1 MVKIT
6 NSNEV
11 VTVLIFSCNRP
22 DYLKKA
28 IKYWSQYKG
37 PVIVADGSIGRILD
51 PISKNIEYLHRPGT
65 GLIERIQEMSNK
77 VNTRYAVLAPD
88 DDFIGFEGLQS
99 ILKFLNE
106 HPDYSSA
113 QGLYTRFSGENSPSY
128 ISWFWDYC
136 YAAKYSHVDSSEERI
151 LVAMSHPIM
160 HYCYSVMKLECLK
173 STLGMFDGIDEDS
186 MPPSTFELSFIFSL
200 MSHGK
205 YATLPIF
212 YMAREA
218 QNARH
223 GNKNFSE
230 WVNLNSTSGYGR
242 WRTNICQTFHKE
254 RGYPMPFSVELV
266 DQSVQRVLDGH
277 AIKKNASSNVDKNSL
292 INLFKEKIKSTLS
305 INSINVLSFIIFKI
319 NRFRCLY
326 GMFGFNI
333 SAYILFFKDWNKIKL
348 AIKDQG

>member
-1 MVKIT
+1 MSSTKA
-6 NSNEV
+6 
-11 VTVLIFSCNRP
+11 TVLIFSYNRP
-22 DYLKKA
+22 DHLSVA
-28 IKYWSQYKG
+28 LNYWGKYKG
-37 PVIVADGSIGRILD
+37 PVIVADGSAEPILKQI
-51 PISKNIEYLHRPGT
+51 PKNIQYLHRPGI
-65 GLIERIQEMSNK
+65 GAFDRIREMSTK
-77 VNTRYAVLAPD
+77 VKTSYAVLAPD
-88 DDFIGFEGLQS
+88 DDFIGFEGLQFVVN
-99 ILKFLNE
+99 FLDE

-113 QGLYTRFSGENSPSY
+113 QGLYTRFSTKKSPSY
-128 ISWFWDYC
+128 INWFWDYC
-136 YAAKYSHVDSSEERI
+136 YAAKYSHIDSSKERI
-151 LVAMSHPIM
+151 MSAMSHPIM

-173 STLGMFDGIDEDS
+173 STLDMFDGIDEDS
-186 MPPSTFELSFIFSL
+186 IPPSTFELSFIFGL

-205 YATLPIF
+205 YATLSIF

-223 GNKNFSE
+223 DNKNFSE

-326 GMFGFNI
+326 GMFGLNI
-333 SAYILFFKDWNKIKL
+333 VAYLLFFKDWNKIKI
-348 AIKDQG
+348 AIRDRY